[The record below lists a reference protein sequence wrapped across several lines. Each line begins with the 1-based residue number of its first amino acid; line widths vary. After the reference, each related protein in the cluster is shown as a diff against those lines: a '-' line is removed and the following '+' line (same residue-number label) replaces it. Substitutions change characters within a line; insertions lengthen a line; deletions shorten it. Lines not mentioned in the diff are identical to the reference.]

1 MREDGLRARVA
12 RVYRGKAG
20 VHRWFSRQPNHVRRT
35 QATRPNQIWV
45 GDVTYLAVGGTMS
58 RLAALSTGKVHAAP
72 ISQIV
77 VPVAEERGLK
87 IMQLEPIPLII
98 DALWTSR
105 KFAEENPQVV
115 QNVLRGYIRAI
126 AVLVKDREKS
136 VEIMRKYMRSIDA
149 KMVQGAYERY
159 KEEVDR
165 VPIPSEKA
173 IKNTL
178 EISHRVAPKLA
189 GIDINRYLYF
199 TPVQRLATEGFI
211 DRLYK

>member
-1 MREDGLRARVA
+1 
-12 RVYRGKAG
+12 
-20 VHRWFSRQPNHVRRT
+20 
-35 QATRPNQIWV
+35 
-45 GDVTYLAVGGTMS
+45 
-58 RLAALSTGKVHAAP
+58 
-72 ISQIV
+72 
-77 VPVAEERGLK
+77 
-87 IMQLEPIPLII
+87 MQLEPIPLII

-136 VEIMRKYMRSIDA
+136 VEIMRKYMRNIDA
-149 KMVQGAYERY
+149 KMVQSAYERY

-178 EISHRVAPKLA
+178 EISYRVAPKLA

>member
-1 MREDGLRARVA
+1 
-12 RVYRGKAG
+12 
-20 VHRWFSRQPNHVRRT
+20 
-35 QATRPNQIWV
+35 
-45 GDVTYLAVGGTMS
+45 
-58 RLAALSTGKVHAAP
+58 
-72 ISQIV
+72 
-77 VPVAEERGLK
+77 
-87 IMQLEPIPLII
+87 
-98 DALWTSR
+98 
-105 KFAEENPQVV
+105 
-115 QNVLRGYIRAI
+115 
-126 AVLVKDREKS
+126 
-136 VEIMRKYMRSIDA
+136 MRKYMRSIDA

-178 EISHRVAPKLA
+178 EISYRVAPKLA